1 MRVKSLTQG
10 LAQNR
15 LSWAA
20 LPTITTALITC
31 EARAGKK
38 NHSFYREDNQGSC
51 STGKIQEEISPTTS
65 SVRMSLICSSLPP
78 LLQKTTKISKPFFA
92 TIGSELEWLLP
103 AVTSRRRE
111 LFLST
116 CKRRLGGGTR
126 AESWVRLWHYGQMF
140 HQTAW
145 DPGNWDY
152 AVFLVG
158 WSEHAVLLRMTP
170 VFISPD
176 EVWLRARC
184 VWSLLCSVRFCVCCV
199 SF

>member
-116 CKRRLGGGTR
+116 CKRRLGGGDTSRKLSETVTLWANVPSDSMGPRELGLCCFPGGLIR
-126 AESWVRLWHYGQMF
+126 ACCLAEDD
-140 HQTAW
+140 T
-145 DPGNWDY
+145 
-152 AVFLVG
+152 
-158 WSEHAVLLRMTP
+158 
-170 VFISPD
+170 
-176 EVWLRARC
+176 C
-184 VWSLLCSVRFCVCCV
+184 VYFPWWSLIES
-199 SF
+199 